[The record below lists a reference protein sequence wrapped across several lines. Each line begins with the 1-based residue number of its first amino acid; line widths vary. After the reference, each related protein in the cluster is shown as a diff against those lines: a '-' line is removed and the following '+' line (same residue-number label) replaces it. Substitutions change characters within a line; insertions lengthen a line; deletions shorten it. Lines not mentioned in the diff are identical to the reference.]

1 MSFTHDDVQRII
13 QLLNTSHFD
22 ELHLEADGIKLD
34 LRRNGAGAAQPA
46 ASASLAPARPAAV
59 AAPAS
64 AVGSSAAPAAGNN
77 APPAP
82 AAPGMASSN
91 ASAATG
97 VAAAPSAAGLID
109 VRAPML
115 GVFYRAPKPGADPF
129 VAPGAKVQP
138 DTVIGIIEVMKLMN
152 SVAAEVSGEVVEVL
166 AKDGDLVEYDQVLMR
181 VRATQG

>member
-34 LRRNGAGAAQPA
+34 LRRNGAGAAPLA
-46 ASASLAPARPAAV
+46 ASVSPAPTRSVDV
-59 AAPAS
+59 AAPA
-64 AVGSSAAPAAGNN
+64 
-77 APPAP
+77 PAP
-82 AAPGMASSN
+82 
-91 ASAATG
+91 
-97 VAAAPSAAGLID
+97 AAAPSASPAASGVGASSAAGLLD

-129 VAPGAKVQP
+129 VAAGVKVKP

>member
-46 ASASLAPARPAAV
+46 ASASSAPARPAAV
-59 AAPAS
+59 AAPVS
-64 AVGSSAAPAAGNN
+64 AAGSAAAPAAGNN
-77 APPAP
+77 AP
-82 AAPGMASSN
+82 AASAALGMVSSN
-91 ASAATG
+91 AAAAS
-97 VAAAPSAAGLID
+97 VAAGSAAGLID

-129 VAPGAKVQP
+129 VAPGARVQP

>member
-34 LRRNGAGAAQPA
+34 LRRNGAGRGTAAGGGVAPA
-46 ASASLAPARPAAV
+46 TPQTSNPASAPVASASSTAT
-59 AAPAS
+59 AS
-64 AVGSSAAPAAGNN
+64 AVSAN
-77 APPAP
+77 
-82 AAPGMASSN
+82 
-91 ASAATG
+91 T
-97 VAAAPSAAGLID
+97 APSATLDAKASEPTSAGALLE

-129 VAPGAKVQP
+129 VSPGSVVQP

-152 SVAAEVSGEVVEVL
+152 SVPANLSGEVVEVL

-181 VRATQG
+181 IRASQA

>member
-22 ELHLEADGIKLD
+22 ELHIEADGIKLD
-34 LRRNGAGAAQPA
+34 LRRNGAGAAQPV
-46 ASASLAPARPAAV
+46 ASASPAPVRSASD
-59 AAPAS
+59 AAPVA

-77 APPAP
+77 AP
-82 AAPGMASSN
+82 AATASSN
-91 ASAATG
+91 APAASGAATS
-97 VAAAPSAAGLID
+97 SAAGLID

-129 VAPGAKVQP
+129 VAPGARVQP

>member
-34 LRRNGAGAAQPA
+34 LRRNGAGAAQLG
-46 ASASLAPARPAAV
+46 ASASPAQARSATVAASVPAA
-59 AAPAS
+59 
-64 AVGSSAAPAAGNN
+64 GSSAASAAGNN
-77 APPAP
+77 AS
-82 AAPGMASSN
+82 AAP
-91 ASAATG
+91 
-97 VAAAPSAAGLID
+97 VAAASTAGLID

-181 VRATQG
+181 VRALQG

>member
-34 LRRNGAGAAQPA
+34 LRRNGAGAAPLA
-46 ASASLAPARPAAV
+46 ASVSSAPTRSVDV
-59 AAPAS
+59 AAPAPAALPS
-64 AVGSSAAPAAGNN
+64 VSSAASGAG
-77 APPAP
+77 
-82 AAPGMASSN
+82 ASS
-91 ASAATG
+91 
-97 VAAAPSAAGLID
+97 VAGLLD

-115 GVFYRAPKPGADPF
+115 GVFYRSPKPGADPF
-129 VAPGAKVQP
+129 VAPGVKVKP

>member
-1 MSFTHDDVQRII
+1 MRRPLS
-13 QLLNTSHFD
+13 LLV
-22 ELHLEADGIKLD
+22 
-34 LRRNGAGAAQPA
+34 AGV
-46 ASASLAPARPAAV
+46 L
-59 AAPAS
+59 
-64 AVGSSAAPAAGNN
+64 AAGLL
-77 APPAP
+77 P
-82 AAPGMASSN
+82 SSN
-91 ASAATG
+91 AAAAS
-97 VAAAPSAAGLID
+97 VAAGSAAGLID

-129 VAPGAKVQP
+129 VAPGARVQP